1 MVKAEVTMRKRTARL
16 QAHAS
21 LGEPSLNALLADPVM
36 LTLWRADRIDP
47 DEARQLFSETR
58 DRLQQCDGQRRRR
71 RTKRERTSD
80 DAYQV
85 DGAFLMS

>member
-1 MVKAEVTMRKRTARL
+1 MRKRTARL

-21 LGEPSLNALLADPVM
+21 LGEPSLNALLSDPVM

-47 DEARQLFSETR
+47 DAARQLFSETR
-58 DRLQQCDGQRRRR
+58 DRLQQRDGQQQRRRR
-71 RTKRERTSD
+71 VKRERSD

-85 DGAFLMS
+85 DGAFLMG